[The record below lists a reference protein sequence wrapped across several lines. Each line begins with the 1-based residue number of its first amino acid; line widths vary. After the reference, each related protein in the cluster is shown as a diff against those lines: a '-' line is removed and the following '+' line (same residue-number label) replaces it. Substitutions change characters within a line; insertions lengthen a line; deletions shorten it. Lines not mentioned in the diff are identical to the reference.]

1 MVEDFQSWLDS
12 NDLEKLFSDKRD
24 KETIDKEMFLFVR
37 SNDFDNYFSYDGEL
51 GALYEKEGTLLRVWT
66 PTAKSVEVWIYA
78 DDSFKGP
85 STKIEMVQKPKGIF
99 EAYLP
104 GDQHGTIYVYKI
116 LFLNNRESISVDPYA
131 RATTVNGMKS
141 VIADL
146 NRTNPDGWGER
157 LPAFGL
163 PEEAIIYELHIRDFS
178 ISETSGIVNK
188 GKFLGLTE
196 KNTQNASGRKTGL
209 DYLIDLGITHIQ
221 ILPMFDYATVDEANL
236 TEPQYNWGYDPL
248 NYNVPEGSYSTDP
261 FDPFNRIFEL
271 KQMIRTLHENGL
283 RVIMDVVY
291 NHVYDPKDQAL
302 ERTVPGYFYRYNA
315 DGSLANGTGV
325 GNDTAS
331 ERHMMRK
338 YIIDSVKYWAKEY
351 HLDGFRFDLMGI
363 HDSVTMNAI
372 REALDKIDPSIII
385 IGEGWEM
392 STPLPEDLKA
402 SQRNAQ
408 AMPRIAHFNDSI
420 RIALKGSDFGD
431 EKDRGFISGKNYLE
445 DLLLRNIKGAMHLS
459 SHSSYVDPE
468 QVIQYVEAH
477 DNLTLYDKLLR
488 SNPDDSEEVRIKR
501 HTLATSIVLLSQG
514 VPFIHGGQE
523 FLRTKAGV
531 ANSYQSPDEIN
542 QFEWERV
549 TTFQESVAYV
559 KGLIAL
565 RKSEYLFR
573 LHTHEEIDA
582 HFTMLSENFNII
594 AFSLTN
600 SEKKYIVIF
609 NGNRSDVIFRI
620 QKGKYAILVEDNQVF
635 LESMPEAVLMEKILV
650 KAHTTSVLCADNQ
663 YEADLQSEDSMD
675 FL

>member
-1 MVEDFQSWLDS
+1 MVEDFQSWLDN

-271 KQMIRTLHENGL
+271 KQMIRTLHDNGL

-582 HFTMLSENFNII
+582 HFTMLSENFNIV

-663 YEADLQSEDSMD
+663 YEGDLQSEDSMD

>member
-131 RATTVNGMKS
+131 RATTVNGTKS

-549 TTFQESVAYV
+549 TTYQESVAYV

-582 HFTMLSENFNII
+582 HFTMLSENFNIV

-663 YEADLQSEDSMD
+663 YEGNLQSEDSMD

>member
-66 PTAKSVEVWIYA
+66 PTAKSVEVWFYA

-131 RATTVNGMKS
+131 RATTVNGTKS

-196 KNTQNASGRKTGL
+196 KNTTNASGTSTGL
-209 DYLIDLGITHIQ
+209 DYLVDLGITHIQ

-271 KQMIRTLHENGL
+271 KQMIRTLHDNGL

-549 TTFQESVAYV
+549 TTYQESVAYV

-663 YEADLQSEDSMD
+663 YEGNLQSEDSMD

>member
-271 KQMIRTLHENGL
+271 KQMIRTLHDNGL

-549 TTFQESVAYV
+549 TTYQESVAYV

-582 HFTMLSENFNII
+582 HFTTLSENFNII

-663 YEADLQSEDSMD
+663 YEGNLQSEDSMD

>member
-271 KQMIRTLHENGL
+271 KQMIRTLHDNGL

-402 SQRNAQ
+402 SQKNAQ

-420 RIALKGSDFGD
+420 RVALKGSDFGD

-459 SHSSYVDPE
+459 SHCSYVDPE

-549 TTFQESVAYV
+549 TTYQESVAYV

-573 LHTHEEIDA
+573 LHTHEEIDT
-582 HFTMLSENFNII
+582 HFTMLSENFNIV

-609 NGNRSDVIFRI
+609 NGNRSDTIFRI

-663 YEADLQSEDSMD
+663 YEGDLQSEDSMD

>member
-271 KQMIRTLHENGL
+271 KQMIRTLHDNGL

-420 RIALKGSDFGD
+420 RIAVKGSDFGD

-573 LHTHEEIDA
+573 LHTIEEIEA
-582 HFTMLSENFNII
+582 HFTILSENFNIV

-609 NGNRSDVIFRI
+609 NGNRSDTIFRI

-650 KAHTTSVLCADNQ
+650 KAHTTSVLCVDNQ
-663 YEADLQSEDSMD
+663 YEGNLQSEDSMD

>member
-99 EAYLP
+99 EVYLP

-116 LFLNNRESISVDPYA
+116 LFLNNRETISVDPYA
-131 RATTVNGMKS
+131 RATMVNGMKS

-549 TTFQESVAYV
+549 TTYQESVAYV

-663 YEADLQSEDSMD
+663 YEGNLQS
-675 FL
+675 

>member
-271 KQMIRTLHENGL
+271 KQMIRTLHDNGL

-663 YEADLQSEDSMD
+663 YEGNLQSEDSMD

>member
-271 KQMIRTLHENGL
+271 KQMIRTLHDNGL

-420 RIALKGSDFGD
+420 RVALKGSDFGD

-573 LHTHEEIDA
+573 LHTIEEIEA
-582 HFTMLSENFNII
+582 HFTILSENFNIV

-663 YEADLQSEDSMD
+663 YEGDLQSEDSMD

>member
-1 MVEDFQSWLDS
+1 MVEDFQSWLDN

-582 HFTMLSENFNII
+582 HFTTLSENFNII

-663 YEADLQSEDSMD
+663 YEGDLQSEDSMD

>member
-549 TTFQESVAYV
+549 TTYQESVAYV

-582 HFTMLSENFNII
+582 HFTMLSENFNIV

>member
-271 KQMIRTLHENGL
+271 KQMIRTLHDNGL

-420 RIALKGSDFGD
+420 RVALKGSDFGD

-573 LHTHEEIDA
+573 LHTHEEIDT
-582 HFTMLSENFNII
+582 HFTMLSENFNIV

-609 NGNRSDVIFRI
+609 NGNRSDTIFRI

>member
-1 MVEDFQSWLDS
+1 MVEDFQNWLES
-12 NDLEKLFSDKRD
+12 YDLEKLFSDKRD

-37 SNDFDNYFSYDGEL
+37 SDDFDDYFSYDGDL

-66 PTAKSVEVWIYA
+66 PTAKSVEVWTYE
-78 DDSFKGP
+78 DDSIRRP
-85 STKIEMVQKPKGIF
+85 SQKIAMVQKPRGIF

-116 LFLNNRESISVDPYA
+116 LFLNNRESVTVDPYA
-131 RATTVNGMKS
+131 RATTVNGTKS
-141 VIADL
+141 VITDL
-146 NRTNPDGWGER
+146 LRTNPDGWAER

-196 KNTQNASGRKTGL
+196 KNTKNPSGLSTGL
-209 DYLIDLGITHIQ
+209 DYLINMGITHVQ

-248 NYNVPEGSYSTDP
+248 NYNVPEGSYSSDP
-261 FDPFNRIFEL
+261 FDPFNRIIEL
-271 KQMIRTLHENGL
+271 KQMIQTLHDNGL

-372 REALDKIDPSIII
+372 REALDKIDPSIVI

-402 SQRNAQ
+402 SQKNAQ

-431 EKDRGFISGKNYLE
+431 EKDKGFISGKNYQE
-445 DLLLRNIKGAMHLS
+445 DLLIRNIKGGMHLS

-488 SNPDDSEEVRIKR
+488 SNPNDSEEVRIKM
-501 HTLATSIVLLSQG
+501 HTLATSIILLSQG

-523 FLRTKAGV
+523 FLRSKAGV
-531 ANSYQSPDEIN
+531 ANSYKSSDEIN

-549 TTFQESVAYV
+549 TTFQQAVVYT

-565 RKSEYLFR
+565 RKAEYLFR
-573 LHTHEEIDA
+573 LHTHDEIDA
-582 HFTMLSENFNII
+582 HFTALSENFNIV
-594 AFSLTN
+594 AFSLQN
-600 SEKKYIVIF
+600 KDKKYIVVF
-609 NGNRSDVIFRI
+609 NANRNDTIFRME
-620 QKGKYAILVEDNQVF
+620 KGKYAILVEDNQVF
-635 LESMPEAVLMEKILV
+635 LERKAKTAVMEKVLV
-650 KAHTTSVLCADNQ
+650 KAHTTCVLYAERRN
-663 YEADLQSEDSMD
+663 
-675 FL
+675 

>member
-85 STKIEMVQKPKGIF
+85 LTKIEMVQKPKGIF

-131 RATTVNGMKS
+131 RATTVNGTKS

-146 NRTNPDGWGER
+146 NRTNPDGWKER

-196 KNTQNASGRKTGL
+196 KNTTNASGISTGL

-271 KQMIRTLHENGL
+271 KQMIRTLHDNGL

-420 RIALKGSDFGD
+420 RVALKGSDFGD

-582 HFTMLSENFNII
+582 HFTTLSENFNII

-663 YEADLQSEDSMD
+663 YEGDLQSEDSMD

>member
-116 LFLNNRESISVDPYA
+116 FFLNNRESISVDPYA

-271 KQMIRTLHENGL
+271 KQMIRTLHDNGL

-549 TTFQESVAYV
+549 TTYQESVAYV

-565 RKSEYLFR
+565 CKSEYLFR
-573 LHTHEEIDA
+573 LHTHEEIDT
-582 HFTMLSENFNII
+582 HFTMLSENFNIV

-663 YEADLQSEDSMD
+663 YEGDLQSEDSMD

>member
-1 MVEDFQSWLDS
+1 MVEDFQSWLES
-12 NDLEKLFSDKRD
+12 YDLEKLFSDKRD

-37 SNDFDNYFSYDGEL
+37 SDDFDDYFSYDGEL

-66 PTAKSVEVWIYA
+66 PTAKSVEVWMYA
-78 DDSFKGP
+78 DDSIKKP
-85 STKIEMVQKPKGIF
+85 SRKIAMEQKPRGIF

-104 GDQHGTIYVYKI
+104 GDQHGTIYVYNI
-116 LFLNNRESISVDPYA
+116 LFLNNRESVTVDPYA
-131 RATTVNGMKS
+131 RATTVNGSKS
-141 VIADL
+141 VITDL
-146 NRTNPDGWGER
+146 LRTNPDGWGER

-178 ISETSGIVNK
+178 ISETSGIKNK

-196 KNTQNASGRKTGL
+196 KNTENPSGISTGL
-209 DYLIDLGITHIQ
+209 DYLVDLGITHVQ

-248 NYNVPEGSYSTDP
+248 NYNVPEGSYSSNP
-261 FDPFNRIFEL
+261 FDPFNRIIEL
-271 KQMIRTLHENGL
+271 KQMIQTLHDNGV

-363 HDSVTMNAI
+363 HDSVTMNAT

-392 STPLPEDLKA
+392 TTPLPEELKA
-402 SQRNAQ
+402 SQKNAQ

-420 RIALKGSDFGD
+420 RVALKGSDFGD
-431 EKDRGFISGKNYLE
+431 EKDRGFISGKNYQE
-445 DLLLRNIKGAMHLS
+445 DLLLRNIKGGMHLS

-488 SNPDDSEEVRIKR
+488 SNPNDSEAVRIKR
-501 HTLATSIVLLSQG
+501 HTLATSILLLAQG

-523 FLRTKAGV
+523 FLRTKEGD
-531 ANSYQSPDEIN
+531 ANSYKSPDEIN

-549 TTFQESVAYV
+549 TTFQQSVAYV

-573 LHTHEEIDA
+573 LHTHEEIDT
-582 HFTMLSENFNII
+582 HFTTLSENFNIV
-594 AFSLTN
+594 AYSLQN
-600 SEKKYIVIF
+600 EEKKYIVVF
-609 NGNRSDVIFRI
+609 NANRNDTIFRME
-620 QKGKYAILVEDNQVF
+620 KGKYAILVEDNQVF
-635 LESMPEAVLMEKILV
+635 LERKAEAAVMEKVLV
-650 KAHTTSVLCADNQ
+650 KAHTTSVLYAENQ
-663 YEADLQSEDSMD
+663 NKLDV
-675 FL
+675 

>member
-573 LHTHEEIDA
+573 LHTHEEIDT
-582 HFTMLSENFNII
+582 HFTMLSENFNIV

>member
-271 KQMIRTLHENGL
+271 KQMIRTLHDNGL

-420 RIALKGSDFGD
+420 RVALKGSDFGD

-459 SHSSYVDPE
+459 SRSSYVDPE

-573 LHTHEEIDA
+573 LHTHEEIDT
-582 HFTMLSENFNII
+582 HFTMLSENFNIV

>member
-1 MVEDFQSWLDS
+1 MVEDFQSWLDN

-131 RATTVNGMKS
+131 RATTVNGTKS

-271 KQMIRTLHENGL
+271 KQMIRTLHDNGL

-291 NHVYDPKDQAL
+291 IHVYYPKDQAL

-573 LHTHEEIDA
+573 LHTIEEIEA
-582 HFTMLSENFNII
+582 HFTILSENFNIV

-609 NGNRSDVIFRI
+609 NGNRSDTIFRI

>member
-271 KQMIRTLHENGL
+271 KQMIRTLHDNGL

-431 EKDRGFISGKNYLE
+431 EKDRGFIGGKNYLE

-582 HFTMLSENFNII
+582 HFTMLSENFNIV

-609 NGNRSDVIFRI
+609 NGNRSDTIFRI

>member
-131 RATTVNGMKS
+131 RATTVNGTKS

-271 KQMIRTLHENGL
+271 KQMIRTLHDNGL

-402 SQRNAQ
+402 SQKNAQ

-420 RIALKGSDFGD
+420 RVALKGSDFGD

-582 HFTMLSENFNII
+582 HFTMLSENFNIV

-663 YEADLQSEDSMD
+663 YEGDLQSEDSMD

>member
-271 KQMIRTLHENGL
+271 KQMIRTLHDNGL

-459 SHSSYVDPE
+459 SRSSYVDPE

-549 TTFQESVAYV
+549 TTFEESVAYV

-582 HFTMLSENFNII
+582 HFTMLSENFNIV

-663 YEADLQSEDSMD
+663 YEGDLQSEDSMD

>member
-271 KQMIRTLHENGL
+271 KQMIRTLHDNGL

-582 HFTMLSENFNII
+582 HFTTLSENFNIV

-600 SEKKYIVIF
+600 SKKKYIVIF

-650 KAHTTSVLCADNQ
+650 KAHSTSVLCADNQ
-663 YEADLQSEDSMD
+663 YEGDHQSEDSMD

>member
-271 KQMIRTLHENGL
+271 KQMIRTLHDNGL

-582 HFTMLSENFNII
+582 HFTMLSENFNIV

-650 KAHTTSVLCADNQ
+650 KVHTTSVLCADNQ
-663 YEADLQSEDSMD
+663 YEGDLQSEDSMD

>member
-1 MVEDFQSWLDS
+1 MVEDFQSWLES
-12 NDLEKLFSDKRD
+12 YDLEKLFSDKRD

-37 SNDFDNYFSYDGEL
+37 SNDFDNYFSFDGEL
-51 GALYEKEGTLLRVWT
+51 GALYENEGTLLRVWT
-66 PTAKSVEVWIYA
+66 PTAKSVEVWTYTDESI
-78 DDSFKGP
+78 KKP
-85 STKIEMVQKPKGIF
+85 SQKIAMVQKPKGIF

-104 GDQHGTIYVYKI
+104 GDQHGTIYVYNI
-116 LFLNNRESISVDPYA
+116 LFLNNRETITVDPYA
-131 RATTVNGMKS
+131 RATTVNGTKS
-141 VIADL
+141 VITDL
-146 NRTNPDGWGER
+146 LRTNPDGWGER

-178 ISETSGIVNK
+178 ISETSGITNK
-188 GKFLGLTE
+188 EKFLGLTE
-196 KNTQNASGRKTGL
+196 KNTKNPSGISTGL

-221 ILPMFDYATVDEANL
+221 ILPMFDYATVDETNL

-261 FDPFNRIFEL
+261 FDPFNRIIEL
-271 KQMIRTLHENGL
+271 KEMIRTLHENGL

-302 ERTVPGYFYRYNA
+302 ERTVPGYFYRYNE

-372 REALDKIDPSIII
+372 RETLDKVDPSIII

-392 STPLPEDLKA
+392 STPLPEELKA
-402 SQRNAQ
+402 SQKNAQ

-420 RIALKGSDFGD
+420 RVALKGSDFGD
-431 EKDRGFISGKNYLE
+431 ETDRGFISGKNYQE
-445 DLLLRNIKGAMHLS
+445 DLLIRNIKGGMHLS

-488 SNPDDSEEVRIKR
+488 SNPNDSEEVRIKR
-501 HTLATSIVLLSQG
+501 HTLATSIILLAQG
-514 VPFIHGGQE
+514 VPFVHGGQE
-523 FLRTKAGV
+523 FLRTKEGV
-531 ANSYQSPDEIN
+531 ANSYKSSDEIN

-549 TTFQESVAYV
+549 TTFQKSVAYV

-565 RKSEYLFR
+565 RKREYLFR
-573 LHTHEEIDA
+573 MHTLDEIDA
-582 HFTMLSENFNII
+582 HFTTLSENFNIV
-594 AFSLTN
+594 AFALQN
-600 SEKKYIVIF
+600 EWKKYIVVF
-609 NGNRSDVIFRI
+609 NANRSDTTFRME
-620 QKGKYAILVEDNQVF
+620 KGKYAILVEDNQVF
-635 LESMPEAVLMEKILV
+635 LDRKAEASAMEKILV
-650 KAHTTSVLCADNQ
+650 KAHTTTVLYAENQ
-663 YEADLQSEDSMD
+663 NNND
-675 FL
+675 F

>member
-271 KQMIRTLHENGL
+271 KQMIRTLHDNGL

-420 RIALKGSDFGD
+420 RVALKGSDFGD

-573 LHTHEEIDA
+573 LHTIEEIEA
-582 HFTMLSENFNII
+582 HFTILSENFNIV

-609 NGNRSDVIFRI
+609 NGNRSDTIFRI

-663 YEADLQSEDSMD
+663 YEGDLQSEDSMD

>member
-1 MVEDFQSWLDS
+1 MVEDFQSWLDN

-271 KQMIRTLHENGL
+271 KQMIRTLHDNGL

-582 HFTMLSENFNII
+582 HFTMLSENFNIV

>member
-573 LHTHEEIDA
+573 LHTIEEIEA
-582 HFTMLSENFNII
+582 HFTILSENFNIV

-609 NGNRSDVIFRI
+609 NGNRSDTIFRI

-663 YEADLQSEDSMD
+663 YEGNLQSEDSMD

>member
-131 RATTVNGMKS
+131 RATTVNGTKS

-420 RIALKGSDFGD
+420 RVALKGSDFGD

-573 LHTHEEIDA
+573 LHTHEEIDT

-609 NGNRSDVIFRI
+609 NGNRSDTIFRI

-650 KAHTTSVLCADNQ
+650 KAHTTSVLCVDNQ
-663 YEADLQSEDSMD
+663 YEGNLQSEDSMD

>member
-104 GDQHGTIYVYKI
+104 GDQHGTIYLYKI

-271 KQMIRTLHENGL
+271 KQMIRTLHDNGL

-445 DLLLRNIKGAMHLS
+445 DLLLRNINGAMHLS

-573 LHTHEEIDA
+573 LHTIEEIEA
-582 HFTMLSENFNII
+582 HFTILSENFNIV

>member
-24 KETIDKEMFLFVR
+24 EETIDKEMFLFVR

-131 RATTVNGMKS
+131 RATTVNGTKS

-271 KQMIRTLHENGL
+271 KQMIRTLHDNGL

-573 LHTHEEIDA
+573 LHTHEEIDT
-582 HFTMLSENFNII
+582 HFTMLSENFNIV

-663 YEADLQSEDSMD
+663 YEGDLQSEDSMD

>member
-271 KQMIRTLHENGL
+271 KQMIRTLHDNGL

-420 RIALKGSDFGD
+420 RIAVKGSDFGD

-573 LHTHEEIDA
+573 LHTIEEIEA
-582 HFTMLSENFNII
+582 HFTILSENFNIV

-609 NGNRSDVIFRI
+609 NGNRSDTIFRI

-663 YEADLQSEDSMD
+663 YEGDLQSEDSMD

>member
-1 MVEDFQSWLDS
+1 MVEDFQSWLDN

-271 KQMIRTLHENGL
+271 KQMIRTLHDNGL

-402 SQRNAQ
+402 SQKNAQ

-420 RIALKGSDFGD
+420 RVALKGSDFGD

-565 RKSEYLFR
+565 RKSEYLFH
-573 LHTHEEIDA
+573 LHTHEEIDT
-582 HFTMLSENFNII
+582 HFTMLSENFNIV

-609 NGNRSDVIFRI
+609 NGNRSDTIFRI

>member
-1 MVEDFQSWLDS
+1 MVEDFQNWLES
-12 NDLEKLFSDKRD
+12 YDLEKLFSDKRD

-37 SNDFDNYFSYDGEL
+37 SDDFDDYFSYDGDL

-66 PTAKSVEVWIYA
+66 PTAKSVEVWTYEDYSIRR
-78 DDSFKGP
+78 P
-85 STKIEMVQKPKGIF
+85 SQKIAMVQKPRGIF

-116 LFLNNRESISVDPYA
+116 LFLNNRESVTVDPYA
-131 RATTVNGMKS
+131 RATTVNGTKS
-141 VIADL
+141 VITDL
-146 NRTNPDGWGER
+146 LRTNPDGWAER

-196 KNTQNASGRKTGL
+196 KNTKNPSGLSTGL
-209 DYLIDLGITHIQ
+209 DYLINMGITHVQ

-248 NYNVPEGSYSTDP
+248 NYNVPEGSYSSDP
-261 FDPFNRIFEL
+261 FDPFNRIIEL
-271 KQMIRTLHENGL
+271 KQMIQTLHDNGL

-372 REALDKIDPSIII
+372 REALDKIDPSIVI

-402 SQRNAQ
+402 SQKNAQ

-431 EKDRGFISGKNYLE
+431 EKDKGFISGKNYQE
-445 DLLLRNIKGAMHLS
+445 DLLIRNIKGGMHLS

-488 SNPDDSEEVRIKR
+488 SNPNDSEEVRIKM
-501 HTLATSIVLLSQG
+501 HTLATSIILLSQG

-523 FLRTKAGV
+523 FLRSKAGV
-531 ANSYQSPDEIN
+531 ANSYKSSDEIN

-549 TTFQESVAYV
+549 TTFQQAVAYT

-565 RKSEYLFR
+565 RKAEYLFR
-573 LHTHEEIDA
+573 LHTHDEIDA
-582 HFTMLSENFNII
+582 HFTALSENFNIV
-594 AFSLTN
+594 AFSLQN
-600 SEKKYIVIF
+600 KDKKYIVVF
-609 NGNRSDVIFRI
+609 NANRNDTIFRME
-620 QKGKYAILVEDNQVF
+620 KGKYAILVEDNQVF
-635 LESMPEAVLMEKILV
+635 LERKAKTAVMEKVLV
-650 KAHTTSVLCADNQ
+650 KAHTTCVLYAERRN
-663 YEADLQSEDSMD
+663 
-675 FL
+675 

>member
-271 KQMIRTLHENGL
+271 KQMIRTLHDNGL

-573 LHTHEEIDA
+573 LHTIEEIEA
-582 HFTMLSENFNII
+582 HFTILSENFNIV

-609 NGNRSDVIFRI
+609 NGNRSDTIFRI

>member
-131 RATTVNGMKS
+131 RATTVNGTKS

-271 KQMIRTLHENGL
+271 KQMIRTLHDNGL

-459 SHSSYVDPE
+459 SRSSYVDPE

-542 QFEWERV
+542 QFAWERV
-549 TTFQESVAYV
+549 TTYQESVAYV

-582 HFTMLSENFNII
+582 HFTMLSENFNIV

-663 YEADLQSEDSMD
+663 YEGDLQSEDSMD

>member
-271 KQMIRTLHENGL
+271 KQMIRTLHDNGL

-402 SQRNAQ
+402 SQKNAQ

-565 RKSEYLFR
+565 RKSEYLFH
-573 LHTHEEIDA
+573 LHTHEEIDT
-582 HFTMLSENFNII
+582 HFTMLSENFNIV

-609 NGNRSDVIFRI
+609 NGNRSDTIFRI

>member
-372 REALDKIDPSIII
+372 REELDKIDPSIII

-392 STPLPEDLKA
+392 STPLQEDLKA

-573 LHTHEEIDA
+573 LHTIEEIEA
-582 HFTMLSENFNII
+582 HFTILSENFNIV

-609 NGNRSDVIFRI
+609 NGNRSDTIFRI

-663 YEADLQSEDSMD
+663 YE
-675 FL
+675 